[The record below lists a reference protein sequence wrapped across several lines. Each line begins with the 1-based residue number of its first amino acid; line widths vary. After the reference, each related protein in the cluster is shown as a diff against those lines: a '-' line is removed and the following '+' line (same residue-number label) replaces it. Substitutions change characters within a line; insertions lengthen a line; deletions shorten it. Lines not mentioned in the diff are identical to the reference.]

1 MLVFFYLGQRQF
13 QPSALINDLSIYLLK
28 STKISFFIFATCGP
42 FCKDATHIPRLT
54 FLNKS
59 DRPEVR
65 GTADFYGGAYPLSK
79 TSFFAADR
87 RAGTDSSIL
96 RYADT
101 IGHHFDA
108 ICAPRKDRDAECA
121 TVVEHISALFHP
133 TALATDNGRAPHY
146 QSSLQGGCCLGGGGG
161 ALLPCP
167 PSFGLGTTPP

>member
-1 MLVFFYLGQRQF
+1 M
-13 QPSALINDLSIYLLK
+13 
-28 STKISFFIFATCGP
+28 
-42 FCKDATHIPRLT
+42 
-54 FLNKS
+54 NKS

-87 RAGTDSSIL
+87 WAGTDSSIL

-101 IGHHFDA
+101 IGHHFNA

-121 TVVEHISALFHP
+121 IEVGHISALFHS

-146 QSSLQGGCCLGGGGG
+146 QRSLQGGCCLGGGGG
-161 ALLPCP
+161 GATPLSTEFWARNHSALEHIDFVVGHGRSGVPL
-167 PSFGLGTTPP
+167 SSTRLHQ